1 MRSPLRSSFHLLL
14 LAVAFMVT
22 TAVYWPGLYGGYL
35 FDDYPN
41 IVDNQG
47 VQPKHVDVATLVTA
61 ALSSPSSEFKRPL
74 ASLSFAA
81 NYLATG
87 LNPYWMKLTNLVI
100 HLLNGLLVFLL
111 ARALLCSAPV
121 GAVPVHKR
129 GPPSVVRDCSPIDV
143 EFSRTG
149 CAPTGSRIGIVAAL
163 IAAGWMLLPINLTGV
178 LYVVQRMESMANLFV
193 LAGLIGYVAGR
204 RRMLGLSSTHTPAEG
219 EPNDPRHRPLT
230 SSRGFLLCLFSI
242 TVPTVVG
249 ILAKETAVMLPLYAC
264 LVEWALFEF
273 RTPRLGLS
281 DIGAPMA
288 WDGGLDQPG
297 SRLHHPET
305 ARLKPRPKNTPK
317 PPRDRRI
324 IALFLLVL
332 VLPMVLGLAWLLP
345 GILTPETWATRDF
358 TLGTRL
364 LSEARIVVDYIV
376 WTLLPTPHALSFYHD
391 NFRISTGLLTP
402 WTTLA
407 SIVALV
413 ALITSTF
420 WLRKRR
426 PLVALGLAL
435 FLGCQLLT
443 GTIIPLE
450 LIYEHRNYFASFG
463 LMLAV
468 IPLLAAPR
476 VTVGAHP
483 VREMPSRTGCAPI
496 NAAVDGLPMALPR
509 YVLLG
514 GLMLV
519 WTALT
524 ALTAY
529 AWGNPLRLAEDLA
542 ARSPQSPRAEY
553 ELGRTYIIYSHYD
566 PTSPFTKLA
575 YAPLEKAAALPDASI
590 LPEQALIFMNS
601 RMHLP
606 LKEKWWNSMIT
617 KLKARKPGVQDESS
631 LGALTQCDREHHCD
645 LPKQR
650 MVEAYLAALSH
661 PDPNARL
668 LAMYG
673 DYAWNVLDDH
683 ALGERMTADAVN
695 TAPNE
700 PAYRIT
706 LVRMLAAQGRKAEAH
721 VALQGLQPLDIGGR
735 LDTSLKELRALPGM
749 Q

>member
-1 MRSPLRSSFHLLL
+1 MRSSLRSSLHLLL
-14 LAVAFMVT
+14 LAMSFMVT

-47 VQPKHVDVATLVTA
+47 VQPKHADVATLITA
-61 ALSSPSSEFKRPL
+61 ALSSPSTEFKRPL

-87 LNPYWMKLTNLVI
+87 LEPYWMKLTNLVI

-111 ARALLCSAPV
+111 ARALLQVATGKRAAPLS
-121 GAVPVHKR
+121 GGQTSHAAEAR
-129 GPPSVVRDCSPIDV
+129 RAS
-143 EFSRTG
+143 
-149 CAPTGSRIGIVAAL
+149 IVAAL
-163 IAAGWMLLPINLTGV
+163 VAAGWMLLPINLTGV

-204 RRMLGLSSTHTPAEG
+204 RRMLGLSNTPLRA
-219 EPNDPRHRPLT
+219 T
-230 SSRGFLLCLFSI
+230 SEQNESLLPTLKPHRGFLLCLFSI
-242 TVPTVVG
+242 TVPTAVG

-273 RTPRLGLS
+273 RVPRFGPS
-281 DIGAPMA
+281 GPEAA
-288 WDGGLDQPG
+288 
-297 SRLHHPET
+297 SRLDRPAAT
-305 ARLKPRPKNTPK
+305 RLEPPLKHGQE

-324 IALFLLVL
+324 ITMFLLLL

-364 LSEARIVVDYIV
+364 LSETRIVVDYIL

-402 WTTLA
+402 WTTLT
-407 SIVALV
+407 SILVLLAMIAL
-413 ALITSTF
+413 TF
-420 WLRKRR
+420 WMRKRR

-435 FLGCQLLT
+435 FLGCQSLT

-463 LMLAV
+463 LLLAV
-468 IPLLAAPR
+468 VPLLAAPSCTN
-476 VTVGAHP
+476 VDKVKVEA
-483 VREMPSRTGCAPI
+483 
-496 NAAVDGLPMALPR
+496 NDGLPLPLPR

-514 GLMLV
+514 GLMLA

-524 ALTAY
+524 AITAY

-542 ARSPQSPRAEY
+542 ARAPLSPRAEY

-606 LKEKWWNSMIT
+606 LKEKWWDSMIT

-631 LGALTQCDREHHCD
+631 LAALTQCAKEARCD
-645 LPKQR
+645 LSKGR
-650 MVEAYLAALSH
+650 MVEAFVAALSH
-661 PDPNARL
+661 PAASAHL
-668 LAMYG
+668 LATYG
-673 DYAWNVLDDH
+673 DYAWNVLGDH
-683 ALGERMTADAVN
+683 RLGLRMTEDAVS
-695 TAPNE
+695 TRSNE

-706 LVRMLAAQGRKAEAH
+706 LIRMLVAEGRKKDAVVALHGLESLNVGGSLDDSISHLRAH
-721 VALQGLQPLDIGGR
+721 VTQ
-735 LDTSLKELRALPGM
+735 LPSSNN
-749 Q
+749 